1 MLLNR
6 PFSVLVCS
14 ASAGAGHM
22 RAAEAVQKAIA
33 QRRPDAAVRHVDVLS
48 LATPA
53 FRRVYGQG
61 YVDFVNSAPE
71 VVGAVFDRTN
81 RAAPHP
87 AARKFGSLLQR
98 SQLRR
103 FEDLVIESNP
113 DLIIHTHFLP
123 AELCERLRQKRK
135 WTGPHAVVVTDYDV
149 HRFWLCSGIDRYF
162 VSRAENIEVLTR
174 LGEPREK
181 VSVTGIPIDPE
192 FSVASNVTALR
203 RKHEVSADRPLVLV
217 LSGGFGVGPVAELA
231 TSLAGALTSAQ
242 MVVVAGR
249 NEVLKDRIGKA
260 TAEFRSRVR
269 VIGFTTEMREWM
281 ALADLIVTKPGGLTT
296 SEALAC
302 GVPMVVTFP
311 IPGQETRNATMLYEE
326 GAAISGESPATV
338 AWRVSQLL
346 ANSDRLTSMRANARR
361 LGRPNAAFDVADQ
374 ALALLPRQDAPRIS
388 LGAEPN
394 IRA

>member
-1 MLLNR
+1 MSRAARMLLNR
-6 PFSVLVCS
+6 PLFVLVCS

-33 QRRPDAAVRHVDVLS
+33 RRRPDASVRHVDVLS

-53 FRRVYGQG
+53 FRRLYGQG

-81 RAAPHP
+81 RSAPHP
-87 AARKFGSLLQR
+87 AARKLGSLLQR
-98 SQLRR
+98 SQLRK

-123 AELCERLRQKRK
+123 AELCERLRRKRK

-149 HRFWLCSGIDRYF
+149 HRFWLCPGIDRYF
-162 VSRAENIEVLTR
+162 VSRAENVEVLAR
-174 LGEPREK
+174 LGEPRER

-192 FSVASNVTALR
+192 FSVTPNITALR
-203 RKHEVSADRPLVLV
+203 ARHKVSADRPLVLV

-231 TSLAGALTSAQ
+231 ESLAGALTSAQ

-249 NEVLKDRIGKA
+249 NEVLRDRIAKS
-260 TAEFRSRVR
+260 TAGFRSRVR

-281 ALADLIVTKPGGLTT
+281 ALAALIVTKPGGLTT

-346 ANSDRLTSMRANARR
+346 ANPDRLTSMRANARR
-361 LGRPNAAFDVADQ
+361 LGRPGAAFEVADQ
-374 ALALLPRQDAPRIS
+374 AVALLSR
-388 LGAEPN
+388 
-394 IRA
+394 

>member
-1 MLLNR
+1 MSRASRPAMRLNR
-6 PFSVLVCS
+6 PLSVLVCS
-14 ASAGAGHM
+14 ASAGAGHL

-33 QRRPDAAVRHVDVLS
+33 RRRPDAAVRHVDVLS

-53 FRRVYGQG
+53 FRRLYGQG

-71 VVGAVFDRTN
+71 VVGAIFDRTN
-81 RAAPHP
+81 RASPHP
-87 AARKFGSLLQR
+87 AARKLGSLLQR
-98 SQLRR
+98 SQLRK
-103 FEDLVIESNP
+103 FEDLVIESDP
-113 DLIIHTHFLP
+113 DFIVHTHFLP
-123 AELCERLRQKRK
+123 AELCERLRHKRK
-135 WTGPHAVVVTDYDV
+135 WTGSHAVVVTDYDV
-149 HRFWLCSGIDRYF
+149 HRFWQCPGIDRYF
-162 VSRAENIEVLTR
+162 VARAENVEALAR

-192 FSVASNVTALR
+192 FSVAPNLTALR
-203 RKHEVSADRPLVLV
+203 AKHKISADRPFVLV

-231 TSLAGALTSAQ
+231 ESLASALTSAQ

-249 NEVLKDRIGKA
+249 NEVLKDRVAKA
-260 TAEFRSRVR
+260 TAAFRGRVR

-302 GVPMVVTFP
+302 GVPLVVTFP

-346 ANSDRLTSMRANARR
+346 ANPDRLASMRSHARR
-361 LGRPNAAFDVADQ
+361 LGRPNAAFEVADQ
-374 ALALLPRQDAPRIS
+374 ALALLSR
-388 LGAEPN
+388 
-394 IRA
+394 

>member
-1 MLLNR
+1 MSRALRSAMLLNR
-6 PFSVLVCS
+6 PLSVLVCS

-22 RAAEAVQKAIA
+22 RAAEAVQKALA
-33 QRRPDAAVRHVDVLS
+33 RRRPDASVRHVDVLS

-53 FRRVYGQG
+53 FRRLYGQG

-87 AARKFGSLLQR
+87 AARKLGSLLQR
-98 SQLRR
+98 SQLRK

-123 AELCERLRQKRK
+123 AELCERLRRKRK
-135 WTGPHAVVVTDYDV
+135 WAAPQAVVVTDYDV
-149 HRFWLCSGIDRYF
+149 HRFWLCPGIDRYF
-162 VSRAENIEVLTR
+162 VSRAENVEVLAR
-174 LGEPREK
+174 LGEPRED

-192 FSVASNVTALR
+192 FSVPPDLQTLR
-203 RKHEVSADRPLVLV
+203 HKHKVAPDRPLVLV

-231 TSLAGALTSAQ
+231 ESLAGALTSAQ

-249 NEVLKDRIGKA
+249 NEVLKDRVAKA
-260 TAEFRSRVR
+260 TAAFRSRVR

-346 ANSDRLTSMRANARR
+346 ANPARIASMRSNARR

-374 ALALLPRQDAPRIS
+374 ALALLTR
-388 LGAEPN
+388 
-394 IRA
+394 

>member
-1 MLLNR
+1 MSRASRPAMRLNR
-6 PFSVLVCS
+6 PLSVLVCS

-22 RAAEAVQKAIA
+22 RAAEAVQRAIA
-33 QRRPDAAVRHVDVLS
+33 RRRPDAEVRHVDVLS
-48 LATPA
+48 LATQG
-53 FRRVYGQG
+53 FRRLYGQG

-81 RAAPHP
+81 RSAPHP
-87 AARKFGSLLQR
+87 AARKLGSLLQR
-98 SQLRR
+98 SQLRK

-149 HRFWLCSGIDRYF
+149 HRFWQCPGIDRYF
-162 VSRAENIEVLTR
+162 VARAENVEVLAR

-192 FSVASNVTALR
+192 FSLTPNLPALR
-203 RKHEVSADRPLVLV
+203 AKHKIGADRPLVLV

-231 TSLAGALTSAQ
+231 ESLASALTSAQ

-249 NEVLKDRIGKA
+249 NEVLKDRVAKA
-260 TAEFRSRVR
+260 TAAFRGRVR

-281 ALADLIVTKPGGLTT
+281 AFANLIVTKPGGLTT

-346 ANSDRLTSMRANARR
+346 ANPDRLASMRANARR
-361 LGRPNAAFDVADQ
+361 LGRPSAAFEVADQ
-374 ALALLPRQDAPRIS
+374 ALALLSR
-388 LGAEPN
+388 
-394 IRA
+394 

>member
-1 MLLNR
+1 MSRATRSGVPLHR
-6 PFSVLVCS
+6 PLSVLVCS

-22 RAAEAVQKAIA
+22 RAAEAVEKAIA
-33 QRRPDAAVRHVDVLS
+33 HRRPDASVRHVDVLS

-53 FRRVYGQG
+53 FRRLYGQG
-61 YVDFVNSAPE
+61 YVDFVNAAPE

-81 RAAPHP
+81 RTTPHP
-87 AARKFGSLLQR
+87 AARKLGSLLQR
-98 SQLRR
+98 SQLRK
-103 FEDLVIESNP
+103 FEDLVVESSP
-113 DLIIHTHFLP
+113 DLIVHTHFLP
-123 AELCERLRQKRK
+123 AELCERLRRKRK

-149 HRFWLCSGIDRYF
+149 HRFWLCPGIDRYF
-162 VSRAENIEVLTR
+162 VSREENVEVLAR
-174 LGEPREK
+174 LGEPRER

-192 FSVASNVTALR
+192 FSLTPDPATLR
-203 RKHEVSADRPLVLV
+203 HKHKIDPDRPLVLV

-231 TSLAGALTSAQ
+231 ESLAGALTSAQ

-249 NEVLKDRIGKA
+249 NEVLKDRIAKV
-260 TAEFRSRVR
+260 TAPFRARVR

-281 ALADLIVTKPGGLTT
+281 ALADLIVSKPGGLTT

-302 GVPMVVTFP
+302 GVPIVITFP

-338 AWRVSQLL
+338 AWRVSRLL
-346 ANSDRLTSMRANARR
+346 ANPDRLASMRANARR

-374 ALALLPRQDAPRIS
+374 TLALLAR
-388 LGAEPN
+388 
-394 IRA
+394 